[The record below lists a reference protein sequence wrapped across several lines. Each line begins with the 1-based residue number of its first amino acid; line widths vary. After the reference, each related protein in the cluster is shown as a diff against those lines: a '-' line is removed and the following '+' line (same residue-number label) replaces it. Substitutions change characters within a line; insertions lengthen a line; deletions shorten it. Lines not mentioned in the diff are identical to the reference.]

1 MKHIAGALLVLG
13 CAVANAQDAAD
24 CDLKSEVS
32 EIEAANAQK
41 SVGTFKADGT
51 VEGEIKPF
59 DKGKVKYA
67 CAWEKKFG
75 LLWVQYEDRRVLLD
89 PGELK
94 LSFSSKPC
102 AALAQAPSAPA
113 GKSTV
118 AAAGVGCK
126 NPAQD
131 GKENKP

>member
-1 MKHIAGALLVLG
+1 MKYVVWALLALSG
-13 CAVANAQDAAD
+13 AMANAEDASD
-24 CDLKSEVS
+24 CDLKSDVTEIDAVS
-32 EIEAANAQK
+32 AEK
-41 SVGTFKADGT
+41 SVGTFKVDGT

-59 DKGKVKYA
+59 DKTKVKYA

-126 NPAQD
+126 DPVQT
-131 GKENKP
+131 GKEKQP